1 MIIQIT
7 NRLSALEVN
16 YTDLRNE
23 FSKWWKQ
30 IQDELNL
37 KADRAD
43 LEELEKTLMNRLNDI
58 ITALTKQFADKAETK
73 KALKL
78 LER

>member
-1 MIIQIT
+1 M
-7 NRLSALEVN
+7 EVN

>member
-1 MIIQIT
+1 
-7 NRLSALEVN
+7 LEVN